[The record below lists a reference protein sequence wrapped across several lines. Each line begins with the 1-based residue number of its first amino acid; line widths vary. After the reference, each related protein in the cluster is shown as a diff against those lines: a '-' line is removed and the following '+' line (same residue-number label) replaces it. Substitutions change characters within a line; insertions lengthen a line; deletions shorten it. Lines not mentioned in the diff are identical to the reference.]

1 MVAITGSAGTSAYSS
16 LLVAQSMAGGANG
29 GNAPSAAT
37 SGATG
42 GNGGAATHV
51 TLSDTARAALAAK
64 DYATVIAEARAAL
77 SRIMTD
83 AGKDKPVENGKLT
96 VDLSRLDRRAL
107 FAIAANGEGKFTPE
121 EQQAAALDLQNRF
134 DAALA
139 GPAAVMRVTGD
150 YKGLYTAAAAFLDGA
165 GEEQKASPIWKAQRE
180 AVAAGLKQLE
190 TKPDAA
196 PAGIA
201 NDPVA
206 AYLGRAAGGQAGQ
219 ARPISDVA
227 SDVRAALDKQYA
239 AARAAGTRLIFSTRF
254 GTGQQADLS
263 AFDSRSLSAMALNAG
278 EKFNETEQL
287 AAKRELRSRS
297 NAAMLAGLKQASSSS
312 DPTAFAKNL
321 MSMYGSLSSEE
332 RQATGLNASFYQTVL
347 DNYRTSSKIAQ
358 MIAGMQ

>member
-1 MVAITGSAGTSAYSS
+1 MAAITGSSAGTSAYSS
-16 LLVAQSMAGGANG
+16 LLVAQAMAGNTGTATTATPAG
-29 GNAPSAAT
+29 TGTSSAAT
-37 SGATG
+37 
-42 GNGGAATHV
+42 NV

-77 SRIMTD
+77 SKIMTD
-83 AGKDKPVENGKLT
+83 AGKDTPIADGKLT
-96 VDLSRLDRRAL
+96 VDLSSLDRRAL
-107 FAIAANGEGKFTPE
+107 FALAANGEGKFSTE

-150 YKGLYTAAAAFLDGA
+150 YKGLYSAAAAFLDGA
-165 GEEQKASPIWKAQRE
+165 GEEQKATPIWKAQRE

-196 PAGIA
+196 PTGIA
-201 NDPVA
+201 GDPVA
-206 AYLGRAAGGQAGQ
+206 AYLNRAAGGQTGQ

-227 SDVRAALDKQYA
+227 SDVRTALDKQYA
-239 AARAAGTRLIFSTRF
+239 AAKAAGTRLIFSTRF

-263 AFDSRSLSAMALNAG
+263 AFDSRSLSSIALNTSD
-278 EKFNETEQL
+278 KFNETEQL

-297 NAAMLAGLKQASSSS
+297 NAAMLAGLKQAGSSS

-321 MSMYGSLSSEE
+321 MSMYGSLSTEE
-332 RQATGLNASFYQTVL
+332 RQATGLNANFYQTVL

-358 MIAGMQ
+358 MIAGMR